1 MNTEN
6 SRTNYDRR
14 NLSPSLPN
22 LWTMRLSYLIELAIQ
37 LVHRNHLN
45 ISLFLKN
52 YSSCWDASNRF
63 ILLHKISTLVGRYN
77 VVLVN
82 YCYNRAIY
90 RIYICW
96 DEISEGLLFFRTVWL
111 GLGLSFSPL
120 LGLSLWSLTGSE
132 TSIDLEIFFFCLSCS
147 PPLKLP
153 EISTLSL
160 SSFMLLLFVL

>member
-22 LWTMRLSYLIELAIQ
+22 LWTIRLSYLIELAIQ

-82 YCYNRAIY
+82 CYNRAIHSAGWASY
-90 RIYICW
+90 LAIRC
-96 DEISEGLLFFRTVWL
+96 LLPVRHSSFIILLLVEL
-111 GLGLSFSPL
+111 PYPSALLSFKSQY
-120 LGLSLWSLTGSE
+120 
-132 TSIDLEIFFFCLSCS
+132 
-147 PPLKLP
+147 
-153 EISTLSL
+153 STIESGEQIRYRLIL
-160 SSFMLLLFVL
+160 YIK